1 MVNITK
7 EMVKIVLLV
16 RRVITMKI
24 VNEVGYK
31 IWLKM
36 FSSLDSLATSVMQ
49 HCSDVVISFTSEN

>member
-31 IWLKM
+31 I
-36 FSSLDSLATSVMQ
+36 
-49 HCSDVVISFTSEN
+49 